1 MKKIQNK
8 LILNYSVIVLF
19 SILLLS
25 VPMLKTQIS
34 EIKTNIN
41 QTAALQMSAS
51 ANSVNAFIKD
61 AVRVVKDVSLYPKR
75 TKITLE
81 TAQKDFDALIKD
93 DPSLFCLYFADPGF
107 KF

>member
-1 MKKIQNK
+1 MRKIQNK
-8 LILNYSVIVLF
+8 LITSYSVIVMF

-51 ANSVNAFIKD
+51 ANSVNVFIKD
-61 AVRVVKDVSLYPKR
+61 AVRVVKDVSLLSKADKIYTRNCSKR
-75 TKITLE
+75 
-81 TAQKDFDALIKD
+81 F
-93 DPSLFCLYFADPGF
+93 
-107 KF
+107 